1 MMVMT
6 IMMTVID
13 IYNENT
19 NNHYHHGHSCAGEL
33 VQVVSLCIIQTR
45 AGIKHLKVI
54 TLSTRNIIII
64 VIFSTAGALVVI
76 TV

>member
-1 MMVMT
+1 MKCHVMMKV
-6 IMMTVID
+6 VD
-13 IYNENT
+13 IHNDNP
-19 NNHYHHGHSCAGEL
+19 NNHYHHQSCAGEL

-64 VIFSTAGALVVI
+64 IFSTAGALVVI

>member
-1 MMVMT
+1 MVMMVMT
-6 IMMTVID
+6 IMMKVID
-13 IYNENT
+13 IHNDNT
-19 NNHYHHGHSCAGEL
+19 NYHYHHESCAGEL

-64 VIFSTAGALVVI
+64 IFSTAVALVVKS
-76 TV
+76 V